1 MKFRVNPPRRLF
13 WSLYFSVDVAER
25 KNMKKLI
32 RVYIDT
38 SVIGG
43 CFDDEFAEW
52 SGRLFRDF
60 QAGNLKPVISEIVTA
75 EIEPA
80 PAEVLQ
86 KYSELL
92 SYDPEFAEISR
103 EVSELADAYIRKG
116 ILSENYFDDAMHI
129 ALATVSEA
137 DVLVSWNFRHI
148 VHLERIR
155 LFNSVNLEYG
165 YKPIQI
171 YSPREVATYE
181 DTNGQDGS

>member
-1 MKFRVNPPRRLF
+1 
-13 WSLYFSVDVAER
+13 
-25 KNMKKLI
+25 MKKLI
-32 RVYIDT
+32 RVYVDT

-52 SGRLFRDF
+52 SDKLFRDF
-60 QAGNLKPVISEIVTA
+60 QAGNFKPVISEVVVA
-75 EIEPA
+75 EIRPA

-92 SYDPEFAEISR
+92 SYNPELVEISR
-103 EVSELADAYIRKG
+103 EASELADTYIRKG

-129 ALATVSEA
+129 ALATVSNT

-148 VHLERIR
+148 VHFEKIR

-171 YSPREVATYE
+171 YSPREVATHE
-181 DTNGQDGS
+181 DTNDENDS